1 MNDDQKLFLGHMRAS
16 GFQRGIKLATPKELV
31 AVIAAQT
38 GIPEVTVGIHDR
50 NLAEAG
56 LRSPALRGRGI
67 SRVTYQDAA
76 NLLIAVAA
84 SRNVKDSV
92 KTVKDYIDLPTH
104 EPLFSGE
111 EERGRTFGDAL
122 AALLEA
128 VPAARESFGGP
139 EGDRVTVSLYGP
151 KARARIEVVRS
162 SERQPLQWDYE
173 ADGES
178 WPKRPAGK
186 RAPLADLTFISQFTQ
201 ITIGFVGE
209 LVAGP
214 TS

>member
-1 MNDDQKLFLGHMRAS
+1 M
-16 GFQRGIKLATPKELV
+16 ATPKELV
-31 AVIAAQT
+31 AVIAEQT

-92 KTVKDYIDLPTH
+92 KTVKDYTDLPTH

-128 VPAARESFGGP
+128 VPPARESFGGP
-139 EGDRVTVSLYGP
+139 DGDRIEVSLFGP
-151 KARARIEVVRS
+151 VHRARIAIARKGEKEIIRDYEVEVRS
-162 SERQPLQWDYE
+162 RD
-173 ADGES
+173 
-178 WPKRPAGK
+178 KRTS
-186 RAPLADLTFISQFTQ
+186 LVDLTFISQFTQ

>member
-1 MNDDQKLFLGHMRAS
+1 M
-16 GFQRGIKLATPKELV
+16 

-76 NLLIAVAA
+76 NLLIAVSG

-92 KTVKDYIDLPTH
+92 MTVRDYVDLVSP

-128 VPAARESFGGP
+128 VPAARESFSGLD
-139 EGDRVTVSLYGP
+139 GDLITVSLYGP
-151 KARARIEVVRS
+151 KARARIDVVRRD
-162 SERQPLQWDYE
+162 EKPDRWDYE
-173 ADGES
+173 AEGES
-178 WPKRPAGK
+178 WPNRPAGK

-201 ITIGFVGE
+201 ITIGLVGE
-209 LVAGP
+209 VVAGT